1 MQKVE
6 QEVIVEPSRQFYSQ
20 EEVHEILELAIA
32 RQAENA
38 NQTELTRAQL
48 LEIAEDMGIP
58 ITELT
63 VAERDW
69 EINKGESRERQA
81 FDQFRRDRF
90 RHRFVRYLIVNGAL
104 GGIAL
109 LSTGSPLGVPLIALF
124 WGMFVALDAWN
135 TFWSQGSDRYERAFE
150 KWRRR
155 KLWRR
160 TINNFMERLM
170 PR

>member
-1 MQKVE
+1 MQNME
-6 QEVIVEPSRQFYSQ
+6 REVVVEPSRQFYSQ

-38 NQTELTRAQL
+38 GQTELTRAQL
-48 LEIAEDMGIP
+48 LEIAEDMGISL
-58 ITELT
+58 TELT

-69 EINKGESRERQA
+69 ERQNGEFRERSA
-81 FDQFRRDRF
+81 FDQYRRDRF
-90 RHRFVRYLIVNGAL
+90 RHRFVRYVIVNAAL

-109 LSTGSPLGVPLIALF
+109 LSTGQLLGVPLIALF
-124 WGMFVALDAWN
+124 WGMFIALDAWN
-135 TFWSQGSDRYERAFE
+135 TYVLKGDRYETAFQ

-155 KLWRR
+155 KLWKR
-160 TINNFMERLM
+160 TITSFLDRLL